1 MSSYNLPPVSHLPQ
15 WTRVGRLGKPGSLRR
30 LPANQ
35 LQPLPPAPS
44 ADRGAGRAAPESR
57 CREPD
62 HRAASLQRNIQ
73 FLQQQHK
80 DTLDK
85 LHAEIEYLRRE
96 NKGTT
101 HSRRGVRPPTQGS
114 EARTGLYLEEQL
126 QDMRSSQDQALSI
139 GEASEILG
147 SAKQDHSPQVK
158 GGLITSLQPL
168 RIHSSPSHPPRAPT
182 LQECEVIIRQL
193 YNANSLQSQE
203 IIRVK
208 ALLRDI
214 VLSKKITPENYILTK
229 AYLVDGTR
237 KSSEEKKFP
246 KLGLQTFPDKTSEPS
261 QSGLVLPALTQSL
274 SPTIA
279 ERQRRTRAVQRDR
292 FKRTARVKGGRVA
305 PSKKKKERKQKKTP
319 QNRPRPP
326 GAPWVAGREAARGE
340 EGVGVVGGGDDDD
353 GGDDNDARER
363 EPRHHS
369 ARAPLRCTRRRRAAA
384 AKQFSV

>member
-1 MSSYNLPPVSHLPQ
+1 MSSYNLPPVRHLPQ
-15 WTRVGRLGKPGSLRR
+15 WTRVGRLGKPRSPRL

-35 LQPLPPAPS
+35 LQPLPVVPS
-44 ADRGAGRAAPESR
+44 ADRGAGRAAQGSCPSDMDPR
-57 CREPD
+57 V
-62 HRAASLQRNIQ
+62 ASMQKNIQ

-80 DTLDK
+80 ETLEK

-96 NKGTT
+96 NKELQYKLIMEPPKSSRKGMT

-114 EARTGLYLEEQL
+114 EAHTGLYLEEQL
-126 QDMRSSQDQALSI
+126 QDTRPSQDQALSI
-139 GEASEILG
+139 GESGETLR
-147 SAKQDHSPQVK
+147 SARQDPGPEVK

-214 VLSKKITPENYILTK
+214 VLSKKITPENHILTK

-246 KLGLQTFPDKTSEPS
+246 KLGLQTFPEKMSGPS
-261 QSGLVLPALTQSL
+261 QSGVVLPALKQSL
-274 SPTIA
+274 GSSIA
-279 ERQRRTRAVQRDR
+279 DRQRRTRAVQRDR
-292 FKRTARVKGGRVA
+292 FKRTV
-305 PSKKKKERKQKKTP
+305 Q
-319 QNRPRPP
+319 
-326 GAPWVAGREAARGE
+326 
-340 EGVGVVGGGDDDD
+340 
-353 GGDDNDARER
+353 
-363 EPRHHS
+363 
-369 ARAPLRCTRRRRAAA
+369 
-384 AKQFSV
+384 